1 MFRSNPL
8 FRTESIRA
16 EGWTTSYRFYNVFY
30 MTKQEYDIVV
40 VGSGAGGM
48 TAAITAA
55 RKGADVVVIEK
66 ASRYGGSSA
75 RSGGG
80 VWIPDN
86 EVLRAAGVDDT
97 REAARTYLHSII
109 GDDVPAERIDTYID
123 RGPEMLS
130 FVLKNSALELQWV
143 PGYSDY
149 YPEAPGGRAG
159 GRSVEPTPFDGRRLG
174 DDLALLEPDYA
185 RAPKNFVI
193 TQADYKWLNLLIRNP
208 RGPLR
213 AMRVGT
219 RLIWANLTRKHLLV
233 RGQALMAGLR
243 VGLRDA
249 GVPLLL
255 DTALTDLVVEDGKV
269 TGVEVETNGEK
280 RVLRARKG
288 VILASGGF
296 EHNAEMRARY
306 QRQPIG
312 TEWTVGAKA
321 NTGDGIL
328 AGQKSGAA
336 VDFMDDAWWGPSFP
350 LTGGPWFALSERSL
364 PGCIMINESGKR
376 FVNESAPY
384 VEATHAMYGGP
395 HGRGDG
401 PGENIP
407 SWLILDQRYRDRYT
421 FAGITPRTPF
431 PRRWLDAG
439 ALVKASSIGELADK
453 LGVPAAA
460 LTDTVERFNG
470 FARAGRDEDFRRGE
484 SRYDHYYGDPRNKP
498 NPSLGVIDK
507 APFYAFKVVPGDLG
521 TKGGLVTDV
530 RARVLREDGS
540 VIDGLY
546 ATGNVSSPVMG
557 HTYAG
562 PGATIGPAMTFGYLA
577 ALDALDDRPADEDR
591 RALRESAD
599 TA

>member
-1 MFRSNPL
+1 MS
-8 FRTESIRA
+8 
-16 EGWTTSYRFYNVFY
+16 
-30 MTKQEYDIVV
+30 KQEYDIVV

-55 RKGADVVVIEK
+55 NKGASVVVIEK
-66 ASRYGGSSA
+66 AACYGGSSA

-80 VWIPDN
+80 VWIPNNDA
-86 EVLRAAGVDDT
+86 LKAAGVDDT
-97 REAARTYLHSII
+97 PEAARTYLHSII
-109 GDDVPAERIDTYID
+109 GDVVPAEKIDTYID

-130 FVLKNSALELQWV
+130 FVQKHSALELQWV

-159 GRSVEPTPFDGRRLG
+159 GRSVEPSPFDGRRLG
-174 DDLALLEPDYA
+174 ADLATLEPDYA

-193 TQADYKWLNLLIRNP
+193 TQADYKWLNLLMRNP

-213 AMRVGT
+213 AVKVGA
-219 RLIWANLTRKHLLV
+219 RFVWANLTRKHLLV

-243 VGLRDA
+243 IGLRDA
-249 GVPLLL
+249 NVPLLL
-255 DTALTDLVVEDGKV
+255 NTALTDLVVEDGAVRGVKV
-269 TGVEVETNGEK
+269 VSDGEE
-280 RVLRARKG
+280 RIIHARRG

-296 EHNAEMRARY
+296 EHNDEMRKQY
-306 QRQPIG
+306 QRAPIG

-321 NTGDGIL
+321 NTGDGIR
-328 AGQKSGAA
+328 AGQAAGGA

-364 PGCIMINESGKR
+364 PGCIMVNGSGKR
-376 FVNESAPY
+376 FGNESAPY
-384 VEATHAMYGGP
+384 VEATHAMYGGT

-407 SWLILDQRYRDRYT
+407 AWLILDQRYRDRYT

-431 PRRWLDAG
+431 PGRWLKAG
-439 ALVKASSIGELADK
+439 VLVKAGSVSELAEK
-453 LGVPAAA
+453 IGVPAAT
-460 LTDTVERFNG
+460 LTETVERFNG
-470 FARAGRDEDFRRGE
+470 FARIGKDEDFGRGE
-484 SRYDHYYGDPRNKP
+484 SQYDHYYGDPLNKP
-498 NPSLGVIDK
+498 NPSLGVIGK

-530 RARVLREDGS
+530 DARVLREDGTA
-540 VIDGLY
+540 IEGLY
-546 ATGNVSSPVMG
+546 AAGNASSPVMG

-562 PGATIGPAMTFGYLA
+562 PGATIGPAMTFAYLA
-577 ALDALDDRPADEDR
+577 VLDILGQETRSTG
-591 RALRESAD
+591 ESAVE
-599 TA
+599 AAEQH